1 MYNLTNTLL
10 KFLAIVLYLQCFLAI
25 NYSYSQALW
34 GGSLSSKIY
43 NENDGEVGIG
53 LTNPAST
60 LHLFDDKFYFTPS
73 GSATSCVL
81 KLSNV
86 ESGMRGRD
94 GFDIQLGEYDVI
106 LRNNEAG
113 KVKLINKYQKGLTI
127 NLDNSIETNS
137 NKF

>member
-1 MYNLTNTLL
+1 M
-10 KFLAIVLYLQCFLAI
+10 FVAMSD
-25 NYSYSQALW
+25 SYSQALW

-60 LHLFDDKFYFTPS
+60 LHLYDDKFYFTTS

-86 ESGMRGRD
+86 ESGMRGSD
-94 GFDIQLGEYDVI
+94 GFDIQLAEYAVI